1 MNCEPRQSGETVGE
15 GSAAAGSAPRIRSR
29 HSRERGWTPRQR
41 LSCCLAGKKM
51 KSARLIKMDYNAM
64 LQKAGSLEDLAE
76 RLYRIADSID
86 RENDR
91 IASGWTGNASGEYR
105 KKISRERNLVRRR
118 AQQLSQSAQG
128 VRRAAKRMYDTE
140 MFALSLFSRR

>member
-1 MNCEPRQSGETVGE
+1 
-15 GSAAAGSAPRIRSR
+15 
-29 HSRERGWTPRQR
+29 
-41 LSCCLAGKKM
+41 M

-91 IASGWTGNASGEYR
+91 IASGWTGNASGE
-105 KKISRERNLVRRR
+105 
-118 AQQLSQSAQG
+118 
-128 VRRAAKRMYDTE
+128 
-140 MFALSLFSRR
+140 

>member
-1 MNCEPRQSGETVGE
+1 
-15 GSAAAGSAPRIRSR
+15 
-29 HSRERGWTPRQR
+29 
-41 LSCCLAGKKM
+41 M

-76 RLYRIADSID
+76 RLYRIADSLD

>member
-1 MNCEPRQSGETVGE
+1 MMILIILTVWIAVGLL
-15 GSAAAGSAPRIRSR
+15 G
-29 HSRERGWTPRQR
+29 
-41 LSCCLAGKKM
+41 M
-51 KSARLIKMDYNAM
+51 V
-64 LQKAGSLEDLAE
+64 
-76 RLYRIADSID
+76 ADSID

-105 KKISRERNLVRRR
+105 KKISRERDLVRRR

>member
-1 MNCEPRQSGETVGE
+1 
-15 GSAAAGSAPRIRSR
+15 
-29 HSRERGWTPRQR
+29 
-41 LSCCLAGKKM
+41 M
-51 KSARLIKMDYNAM
+51 KSARSIKMDYNAM

-105 KKISRERNLVRRR
+105 KKISRERDLVRRR

-128 VRRAAKRMYDTE
+128 VRRAAKRMYDTDIE
-140 MFALSLFSRR
+140 KRIDPYGHPYYWIVGGLIMEEDGDSDVHTLRVENKSTITPLSTDMTTNVDLSKWLD

>member
-1 MNCEPRQSGETVGE
+1 
-15 GSAAAGSAPRIRSR
+15 
-29 HSRERGWTPRQR
+29 
-41 LSCCLAGKKM
+41 M
-51 KSARLIKMDYNAM
+51 KSARSIKMDYNAM

-105 KKISRERNLVRRR
+105 KKISRVD
-118 AQQLSQSAQG
+118 S
-128 VRRAAKRMYDTE
+128 
-140 MFALSLFSRR
+140 